1 MTIYQTQTV
10 SFRQELP
17 QAVHNLLTD
26 TLKLALY
33 TSSASLSTDTT
44 VYTTTGEI
52 TGTGYTAGGKVVT
65 GATIANSNNV
75 VYVNFDNVI
84 WNPASFT
91 TGGALLYNASKG
103 NKSIAVLSF
112 GADKTC
118 TNTFTVTMP
127 SNSYSSS
134 LLRFAV
140 ST

>member
-1 MTIYQTQTV
+1 MTIIQTQTV

-33 TSSASLSTDTT
+33 TSSASINADTT
-44 VYTTTGEI
+44 VYTTTNEI

-65 GATIANSNNV
+65 GATIANSNGV
-75 VYVNFDNVI
+75 VYVNFDNVN
-84 WNPASFT
+84 WTPAAFT

-112 GADKTC
+112 GGDKTC
-118 TNTFTVTMP
+118 VNTFTVQMP
-127 SNSYSSS
+127 TNSYTSS
-134 LLRFAV
+134 LLRFA
-140 ST
+140 SPT